1 MTRTQRLHTTFMAAI
16 PLAAASLP
24 PMTAAAQLQP
34 WTQQHFEGYLDN
46 DALAARLQSIAGSNA
61 NVSVAQLALSR
72 GGRAI
77 HVLTLS
83 SDVRTAG
90 ERPALL
96 ITAGI
101 DGRHLVGTETAVRVA
116 ENILANHADLLE
128 AMTIYIIPRV
138 NPDAVMKNLG
148 AVNAGYIGVD
158 RPVDDDRDRATDED
172 GPVDLNGDGV
182 ITMMRQL
189 NPPLGTEA
197 THLPDPGE
205 PRLMKTP
212 DAMKGEVAAYAMY
225 IEGLDQDGDGEIAE
239 DGPGMVDLDRNFMHR
254 WPQYANDAGPYQL
267 SESESHALAQFVIE
281 HPNIVMAVTFGR
293 HDNLVHVPDGR
304 GRDITGEA
312 PLELDGGDV
321 DLYKKVAELFK
332 ETTAQERAPKDDDVA
347 GSFHAWL
354 YAQRGLPSFAT
365 IVWGRPDPS
374 KEEPKPEEPAE
385 GEGDP
390 AAAGETKPAEQPE
403 EKKEKKDAPKPA
415 DEEAAAWL
423 TYSDRDRNGAG
434 FVEWQPFDHPTLGQV
449 EIGGFVPGFMMNPPV
464 DQLDDLAAKQTDFIV
479 ELVSKRPMLRE
490 VGPTVARLA
499 PGLYEVRFA
508 IVNDGFMPTT
518 TMMARRARSVPPTV
532 VRMKLPIE
540 QIVSGE
546 PMSQSWGID
555 GSGGRFEHHWIIRVE
570 DGREVE
576 IEIANVQHGSKTI
589 RFRAE

>member
-1 MTRTQRLHTTFMAAI
+1 MTSMQRLHTMF
-16 PLAAASLP
+16 LAALP
-24 PMTAAAQLQP
+24 LTAAFLTPMSAAAQIQP

-61 NVSVAQLALSR
+61 RAAVAQLALSR
-72 GGRAI
+72 NGRPI
-77 HVLTLS
+77 HLLTLA
-83 SDVRTAG
+83 SDPRTAG

-148 AVNAGYIGVD
+148 ALNAGFIGVD

-189 NPPLGTEA
+189 NPPLGTAA

-212 DAMKGEVAAYAMY
+212 DAMKGEVATYAMY
-225 IEGLDQDGDGEIAE
+225 IEGQDQDGDGEIAE

-254 WPQYANDAGPYQL
+254 WPEYANDAGPYQL
-267 SESESHALAQFVIE
+267 SERESHALAQFVIE
-281 HPNIVMAVTFGR
+281 HPNLVMAVTFGR

-332 ETTAQERAPKDDDVA
+332 DTTGQERAPKDDDVA

-374 KEEPKPEEPAE
+374 PEPKPEQPAE
-385 GEGDP
+385 GEGEE
-390 AAAGETKPAEQPE
+390 AAEAQTPPE
-403 EKKEKKDAPKPA
+403 EKKEEVPKPA

-434 FVEWQPFDHPTLGQV
+434 FIEWQPFDHPTLGAV
-449 EIGGFVPGFMMNPPV
+449 EIGGFVPGFTMNPPAE
-464 DQLDDLAAKQTDFIV
+464 QLDELATKQTAFIV
-479 ELVSKRPMLRE
+479 ELASKRPVLRE
-490 VGPTVARLA
+490 VGPTVERLA

-518 TMMARRARSVPPTV
+518 TIMARRARAVPPTV
-532 VRMKLPIE
+532 VRMKLPVE